1 MDTLTIILI
10 AVAAFGWIANFLI
23 FSENQELAR
32 KYKAET
38 EELILNDRLKG
49 MDHAISNRID
59 ELQREL
65 NYWREDIDTRLI
77 KTEIDLAKQQRATG
91 KQK

>member
-10 AVAAFGWIANFLI
+10 VVAAFGWITNFLI

-32 KYKAET
+32 KHKAET
-38 EELILNDRLKG
+38 DELILNDRLKG

-77 KTEIDLAKQQRATG
+77 KVEIDLAKQQRATG

>member
-10 AVAAFGWIANFLI
+10 VVAAFGWITNFLI
-23 FSENQELAR
+23 FAEKQELAR
-32 KYKAET
+32 KYKAEMD
-38 EELILNDRLKG
+38 ELILNDRLKG

-77 KTEIDLAKQQRATG
+77 KVEIDLAKQQRATG